1 MLFLIRNILN
11 ADYMK
16 DFEALKEIVLS
27 LESEVQKF
35 KKNNKSAG
43 ARVRKGMQEV
53 KKLAQSIRTYILQC
67 NKSDGTS
74 LPE

>member
-1 MLFLIRNILN
+1 
-11 ADYMK
+11 MK

>member
-1 MLFLIRNILN
+1 MVRNILN

-16 DFEALKEIVLS
+16 DFETLKEIVLS

-74 LPE
+74 LPG

>member
-1 MLFLIRNILN
+1 MVRNILN

-67 NKSDGTS
+67 NKSGGTS
-74 LPE
+74 LP